1 MFAETPRRSDGS
13 AACVRWRLASL
24 EQGDVAMTHPNA
36 FDGLFGF
43 VTLHPLL
50 TLGPV
55 LLVLG
60 LAAVIAGRRRRL

>member
-1 MFAETPRRSDGS
+1 
-13 AACVRWRLASL
+13 LASL

-55 LLVLG
+55 LLFLG